1 MTTVSFLVE
10 QSRIVG
16 FDVQGHSGWGD
27 EGADIVC
34 AAVTS
39 AIRLVESTVNDVMG
53 LCASVKIGEKDAKI
67 SFRLP
72 GGLSAPAESSGYR
85 TSCCGSRRMRSI
97 ISRMCSGPILTN
109 LNSTRQSRHIR
120 SANAGLEAANETK
133 TSRCRRRRAACRRLH
148 RAKFIFLQ
156 IFARPRGVERLRR
169 VVDRRKLE
177 KRLRELRHPAFR
189 LLRVV
194 FLRQR
199 RAG

>member
-1 MTTVSFLVE
+1 MSETHVRKNPCEMSTPDPNKVSAFANPNE
-10 QSRIVG
+10 
-16 FDVQGHSGWGD
+16 
-27 EGADIVC
+27 
-34 AAVTS
+34 T
-39 AIRLVESTVNDVMG
+39 
-53 LCASVKIGEKDAKI
+53 
-67 SFRLP
+67 
-72 GGLSAPAESSGYR
+72 
-85 TSCCGSRRMRSI
+85 
-97 ISRMCSGPILTN
+97 
-109 LNSTRQSRHIR
+109 STRKSLSERIAH
-120 SANAGLEAANETK
+120 ANAARIRHLRRAHVDFLNL
-133 TSRCRRRRAACRRLH
+133 RRRRRAACRRLH